1 MILILVIRK
10 SEQAKTIAVLKMLLR
25 TEQGLS
31 LSDSQRV
38 HFPVPFHLYARLLVC
53 SWGLYERTWLGV
65 MRIEET

>member
-31 LSDSQRV
+31 LSNSQRV
-38 HFPVPFHLYARLLVC
+38 HFPVPFHLYAQ
-53 SWGLYERTWLGV
+53 
-65 MRIEET
+65 METKPKQRWFGPRVFIKEPG